1 MTVLVSK
8 QKAFQ
13 VLLICKMFSIL
24 EKRMTPGM
32 QETVTTE
39 ASQIIDKNPYLKQSR
54 LFIRPETLG

>member
-32 QETVTTE
+32 QETVTTK
-39 ASQIIDKNPYLKQSR
+39 ASQIIDKKTYLKQSR